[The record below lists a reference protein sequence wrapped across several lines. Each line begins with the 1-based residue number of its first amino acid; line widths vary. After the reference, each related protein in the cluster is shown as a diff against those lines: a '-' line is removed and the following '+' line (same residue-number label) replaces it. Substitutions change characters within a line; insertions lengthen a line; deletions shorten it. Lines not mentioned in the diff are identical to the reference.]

1 MTQNAQSRADMP
13 CELVSWE
20 RFDTLARTL
29 ARQIRDSGDRVD
41 LIVGIDRGGYMPA
54 RMISDILG
62 IMNLASFKIEHDHGS
77 VKSKAAFVRYPL
89 VADVAEQHI
98 LLVDDVS
105 DSGDTFHVALQH
117 IESRGKPKQVK
128 TAVLHHKTVST
139 FEPEYYAAVVKKW
152 RWIIYPWAVTEDLA
166 VLIGNFELATRD
178 IETIQHQ
185 LMEHHGIEPSVEQVE
200 DALALIG

>member
-1 MTQNAQSRADMP
+1 MP

-20 RFDTLARTL
+20 LFDTLARTL
-29 ARQIRDSGDRVD
+29 ARQIRESGDRID
-41 LIVGIDRGGYMPA
+41 LIVGIGRGGYMPA
-54 RMISDILG
+54 RMMSDILG
-62 IMNLASFKIEHDHGS
+62 IMNLASFKIEHYHGS

-89 VADVAEQHI
+89 VAEVAKRHI

-117 IESRGKPKQVK
+117 IESRGKPSQVK

-139 FEPEYYAAVVKKW
+139 FEPDHYAATVKQW

-166 VLIGNFELATRD
+166 VLIGGLEPPQREIDA
-178 IETIQHQ
+178 IQRQ
-185 LMEHHGIEPSVEQVE
+185 LLENHGIEPSIEQID
-200 DALALIG
+200 DALALIS

>member
-1 MTQNAQSRADMP
+1 MTQNAHSRADMP

-62 IMNLASFKIEHDHGS
+62 IMNLASFKIEHYHGS